1 MNKISTANFFFS
13 IFITLNLVKFSRRRN
28 RKGSPSHPSN
38 LGDGCLPMD
47 EEGRLLTGAPGYTLV
62 HRGDLLQISISGM
75 RASYL
80 HALGAPLG
88 WPRQVHPR

>member
-1 MNKISTANFFFS
+1 
-13 IFITLNLVKFSRRRN
+13 
-28 RKGSPSHPSN
+28 
-38 LGDGCLPMD
+38 MD

>member
-1 MNKISTANFFFS
+1 MRQQIKFLRFLEILEAKEQEGITFS
-13 IFITLNLVKFSRRRN
+13 SIESRGR
-28 RKGSPSHPSN
+28 
-38 LGDGCLPMD
+38 LLAPMD